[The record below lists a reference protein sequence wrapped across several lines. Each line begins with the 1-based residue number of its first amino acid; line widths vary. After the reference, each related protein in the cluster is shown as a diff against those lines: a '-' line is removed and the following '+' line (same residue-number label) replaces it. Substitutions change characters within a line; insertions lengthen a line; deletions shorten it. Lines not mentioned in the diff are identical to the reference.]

1 MSQRLA
7 QSPSQL
13 IFNLLLDSLLIFLFI
28 LFLSDHSAFESFLQI
43 LAFLALSLQYKRP
56 APNPDLEIVIARE
69 PKQSRLFQ

>member
-1 MSQRLA
+1 MSQGLA

-13 IFNLLLDSLLIFLFI
+13 IFNFLLDSLLIFLLL
-28 LFLSDHSAFESFLQI
+28 LFLTDHSAFEAFLQI

-56 APNPDLEIVIARE
+56 RLNLDLEIVIARE